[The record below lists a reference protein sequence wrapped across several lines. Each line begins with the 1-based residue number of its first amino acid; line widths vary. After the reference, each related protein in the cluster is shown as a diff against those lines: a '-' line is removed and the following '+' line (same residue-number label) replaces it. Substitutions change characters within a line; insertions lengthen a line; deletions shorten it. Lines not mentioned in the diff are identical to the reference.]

1 MSDTVVLDPELVA
14 GVRRDLHAMALKYPN
29 SIAGDILPESF
40 DEAAAGTAACLDTE
54 YPDRDTALWAA
65 LAKWKAAK
73 NSHHFVRRRF
83 RSANWN
89 AF

>member
-1 MSDTVVLDPELVA
+1 MSALVQLDSDLIEE
-14 GVRRDLHAMALKYPN
+14 VRRDLHAMTLKYPN
-29 SIAGDILPESF
+29 SIAGDILPDSF
-40 DEAAAGTAACLDTE
+40 DEAAAGTAAHLDTE
-54 YPDRDTALWAA
+54 YPDRDTAMWAA
-65 LAKWKAAK
+65 LSKWKAAK